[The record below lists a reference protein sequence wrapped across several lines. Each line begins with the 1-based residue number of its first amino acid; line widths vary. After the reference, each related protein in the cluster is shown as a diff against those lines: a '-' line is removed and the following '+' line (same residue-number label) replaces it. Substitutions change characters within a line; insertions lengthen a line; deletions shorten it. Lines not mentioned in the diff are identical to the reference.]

1 MKKIFLSL
9 LIAILISHV
18 GKVYASNK
26 MVLKSIPSDTW
37 YERVYLIADKIDT
50 WHYENFTV
58 QIGDMGEEVYNP
70 TGWYHGKYDP
80 DLQKQDMNRDGQDD
94 IFIVL
99 NNDIA
104 GPGNPR
110 KDIHIINTAFSPY
123 LNSYVLKYEEAQI
136 EQIKSAINRLTK
148 IEQHGNIVTL
158 VVGEKKY
165 SIDLVPYRFKNPR
178 NPIVSPESVEYS
190 IEDGS
195 LIATTSAY
203 VVRDDWVLGGYL
215 GSIKIE
221 YEWDGKRYT
230 ANKITFK
237 QAKPEIQK

>member
-1 MKKIFLSL
+1 
-9 LIAILISHV
+9 
-18 GKVYASNK
+18 
-26 MVLKSIPSDTW
+26 
-37 YERVYLIADKIDT
+37 
-50 WHYENFTV
+50 
-58 QIGDMGEEVYNP
+58 MGEEVYNP
-70 TGWYHGKYDP
+70 SGWYHGKYDP

-110 KDIHIINTAFSPY
+110 KDIHIINKAFSPY
-123 LNSYVLKYEEAQI
+123 LNSYVLKYEEAQV
-136 EQIKSAINRLTK
+136 EPIKSAINRLTK

-165 SIDLVPYRFKNPR
+165 SINLVPYYFKNPR

-190 IEDGS
+190 IEDGN
-195 LIATTSAY
+195 LIATTTAY
-203 VVRDDWVLGGYL
+203 VVRDNSVLGGFL
-215 GSIKIE
+215 GNIKIE
-221 YEWDGKRYT
+221 YKWDGKRYT